1 MNRSRNSSGRGIV
14 VPMVIAVIAGLAAIG
29 LATIGNDSRAEPT
42 GTVTTGTVTTVA
54 GATTSSAD
62 PMALGD
68 PNAPVVM
75 VTYSEF
81 QCPFCGRFAQ
91 ETEPEL
97 VDRFVDTGVLRIEWR
112 DFPYLGEESVVAAMA
127 ARAASVQGEFWAFH
141 ERLFAEQPQPNSGR
155 LTTTFLEAIAA
166 ELELDLEQFRRD
178 MNSVEIMSA
187 IEADFDEA
195 LSVGV
200 NGTPAFFI
208 NGEPVF
214 GAQAT
219 SVFVDV
225 IERAAASAPDR

>member
-1 MNRSRNSSGRGIV
+1 MNPRSSNARGIL
-14 VPMVIAVIAGLAAIG
+14 VPVVIAVVAGLAAIG
-29 LATIGNDSRAEPT
+29 LAVSGNDNETEPT
-42 GTVTTGTVTTVA
+42 PTLTTVD
-54 GATTSSAD
+54 GATASPAD

-75 VTYSEF
+75 VSYSEF
-81 QCPFCGRFAQ
+81 QCPFCGRYAR

-112 DFPYLGEESVVAAMA
+112 DFPYLGEESVVAARA

-141 ERLFAEQPQPNSGR
+141 ERLFADQPQPNSGQ
-155 LTTTFLEAIAA
+155 LTIAFLEGIAA
-166 ELELDLEQFRRD
+166 ELGLDLAQFRSD
-178 MNSVEIMSA
+178 MNSAETMSA

-200 NGTPAFFI
+200 NGTPAFMI

-214 GAQAT
+214 GAQPT

-225 IERAAASAPDR
+225 IERAAAAVPDP

>member
-1 MNRSRNSSGRGIV
+1 MNRSRSSNGRGLV
-14 VPMVIAVIAGLAAIG
+14 VPVVVAVLAGLVAIV
-29 LATIGNDSRAEPT
+29 LAVSGNDSQTEPPVAVT
-42 GTVTTGTVTTVA
+42 TVTVTTAA
-54 GATTSSAD
+54 GATTSQDD

-75 VTYSEF
+75 ISYSEF
-81 QCPFCGRFAQ
+81 QCPFCGRYAR

-97 VDRFVDTGVLRIEWR
+97 VERFVDTGVLRIEWR

-141 ERLFAEQPQPNSGR
+141 ERLFADQPQPNSGR
-155 LTTTFLEAIAA
+155 LTTAFLEGIAA
-166 ELELDLEQFRRD
+166 ELGLDVDQFRSD
-178 MNSVEIMSA
+178 MNSAETMSA
-187 IEADFDEA
+187 IDADFDEA

-200 NGTPAFFI
+200 NGTPAFMI

-214 GAQAT
+214 GAQPT

-225 IERAAASAPDR
+225 IERAAAAVPDP